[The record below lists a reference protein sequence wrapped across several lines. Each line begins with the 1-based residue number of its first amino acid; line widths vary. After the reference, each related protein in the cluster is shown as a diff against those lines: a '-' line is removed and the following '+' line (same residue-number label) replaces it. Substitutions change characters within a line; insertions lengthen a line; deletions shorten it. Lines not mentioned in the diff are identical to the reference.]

1 MIEEEVYLIR
11 NGFGAVSNKRISLA
25 MRSGFE
31 DIAIENVTAIRF
43 EHHKNKLVSILSF
56 VLFFLGLKVLIL
68 PNSKVGVLESVL
80 FLIGAIL
87 FLLLGIANYIGHH
100 TVKINV
106 SGNNRKPI
114 KVEMSRSKEGKEF
127 VMVII
132 KIILR

>member
-1 MIEEEVYLIR
+1 
-11 NGFGAVSNKRISLA
+11 
-25 MRSGFE
+25 
-31 DIAIENVTAIRF
+31 
-43 EHHKNKLVSILSF
+43 
-56 VLFFLGLKVLIL
+56 
-68 PNSKVGVLESVL
+68 
-80 FLIGAIL
+80 LIGAIL